1 MLRGRGIPPVWEKW
15 EVMLGAIFL
24 SGSGNLNG
32 SDFDHSNLFQSYKQ
46 CSVNTDHRLKSKLAT
61 RIRKTSV
68 KLK

>member
-1 MLRGRGIPPVWEKW
+1 
-15 EVMLGAIFL
+15 MLGAIFL